1 MIFRPRNRRLSSI
14 MRCLAPLV
22 LWTTASANMPTA
34 WHSPSVTENL
44 LSPASNMRMPTYE
57 IGVGTNV
64 TLYTGVRKFGNSF
77 GEANQT
83 GGTLYYRAGT
93 NGAWNTNALAF
104 HQNNGDYQFWRATL
118 PSNAVTGVAQYYIR
132 LNFNSPGVT
141 SPVFLHGADGGG
153 SITSTEA
160 TAQAAPFS
168 IRDRPSWIF
177 HGNNRV
183 ISGTTVTFSAQIG
196 YIAQD
201 NSFQAADRGY
211 IYYTTNGTEP
221 AGSLGVAGNGSTF
234 VRAMDYAGMLPDESA
249 AGEKMSWQVVVS
261 NLPELS
267 AIRYRLGFWNTAN
280 NEERFAGFNTDNITN
295 YSFSIGTLGAP
306 VLTVSTESNGALNGD
321 YTTTKL
327 YVDEVAGDS
336 IPVSVT
342 FAPGTNG
349 VTTVELFSNLNNRD
363 RARSDA
369 NGDGIP
375 DGIMPVDGNTITT
388 ADTNSYFQAYPM
400 TNAGGGNYTATL
412 NATKTGAY
420 RLSARYKVSGNPNWF
435 WYSSNGRRDHAIT
448 VAPVQSR
455 DIRMYELNI
464 FNIEASGKDF
474 ASRSTIED
482 LTDRPGA
489 KHTNSGRANNFNL
502 GYLQDLG
509 VNWIW
514 FQPYHPYGWEG
525 RHESAAN
532 IRARDPSQATA
543 NTKVWNGSSY
553 VDDVNYPFELG
564 SPYAKK
570 NFWEVEPRMSA
581 AFSGSPTVQTNVN
594 SAANRAT
601 SMAAF
606 QNFMSDAD
614 AAGINLMPDAA
625 FNHSAWDVEFGQPG
639 IDHIMTGAGASGWS
653 ASDLIH
659 DREVRVFS
667 RKNDYA
673 QRASYYVNFFNNDI
687 APAPDRGDFGKW
699 LDVVDIFFGRY
710 AALVNQ
716 NPADNDNRT
725 SEADWFNYNT
735 SAADGR
741 FDGITQGVW
750 KYFAEYAPYWLGKGR
765 AAGTNRNSTPADGDA
780 ATRYALDA
788 RGIDGLR
795 CDFGQGIPPQAWE
808 YIINVAR
815 SHKWSFVFMSESLDG
830 GAITYRSNRHFDILN
845 ENIVFPGKAASTADD
860 YRYMFYLRRASYGQ
874 GLVLLNTVSHDEDNY
889 QDPWEAF
896 IRYAVYGTIDGAPMI
911 FPGQELG
918 ISNLYGYDLYEI
930 NFNKPVPHF
939 KTYNSMMIAWG
950 NADYALDQLKHSYS
964 AINAARSFSKALRS
978 SNRHYLDR
986 KAGGADQSIFSI
998 GKFETLNGSP
1008 ASNDVVFGFVNLNRN
1023 AGRSNTFDVNID
1035 SDSNGVNDFGIKAN
1049 RTYNVKNIA
1058 AHLGQATERRN
1069 ALLWGAGLTGG
1080 NILSNGIFVGLNAIP
1095 GSSSG
1100 AWTAAPYEAKYL
1112 KLYDT
1117 TAPAAVSSGV
1127 STSLAG
1133 SYAVAG
1139 SVTFNWSAVSPDA
1152 EGIVPKY
1159 RVNIIRNNGVP
1170 TSTVIE
1176 GTSHTVTTTAD
1187 TKIDFTVQAVNPE
1200 DTSSA
1205 SAPTDTK
1212 TFYLLTAGG
1221 DYDGDGQNNTD
1232 DGNPIVGNT
1241 PATVTLS
1248 NLVQAY
1254 TGTARSVTA
1263 TTDPPGITV
1272 NITYSGSATAP
1283 TNPGTYAVVAT
1294 ISSQTYAGT
1303 ANGTLVIH
1311 GPVPVADSLFKYNNT
1326 DQIRVSSAELLANDT
1341 RVSTNGTVL
1350 TNSGLTL
1357 VSVSSGPTGT
1367 ATRRGDM
1374 ITFTPTAA
1382 TPETFTYAVTD
1393 GTSTNSGTVTVTF
1406 SDTNTNAPVVFNL
1419 QLVGTGDAAY
1429 NGTNT
1434 AITHSFIAVPNQ
1446 SIAVEYKGELNEPS
1460 WSSAGTKNSGASG
1473 SFTVDF
1479 SKVGNHVTDW
1489 NGSMFFRGYLTNNN
1503 Q

>member
-1 MIFRPRNRRLSSI
+1 
-14 MRCLAPLV
+14 MRCFAPLV
-22 LWTTASANMPTA
+22 LLTTAAANMPTA

-57 IGVGTNV
+57 IGAGTNV

-93 NGAWNTNALAF
+93 NGAWNTNALVF

-132 LNFNSPGVT
+132 LNFTSPGLT

-153 SITSTEA
+153 SITATEA

-183 ISGTTVTFSAQIG
+183 ISGTTVTFSVLLG

-201 NSFQAADRGY
+201 NSFQAADRGF

-234 VRAMDYAGMLPDESA
+234 VRAMDYAGMIPDESA

-261 NLPELS
+261 NLPELT

-295 YSFSIGTLGAP
+295 YSFSIGTVGAP

-327 YVDEVAGDS
+327 YVDEVAGDA

-363 RARSDA
+363 RANSDA

-435 WYSSNGRRDHAIT
+435 WYSSDGRRDHAIT

-553 VDDVNYPFELG
+553 YDDVNYPFELG

-581 AFSGSPTVQTNVN
+581 AFAGSPTVQTNVN

-606 QNFMSDAD
+606 QNFMADAD

-667 RKNDYA
+667 RQGDYA
-673 QRASYYVNFFNNDI
+673 NRASSYVNFFNNNI

-710 AALVNQ
+710 AALVNR
-716 NPADNDNRT
+716 NPSDNDNRT

-750 KYFAEYAPYWLGKGR
+750 RYFAEYAPYWLGKGR
-765 AAGTNRNSTPADGDA
+765 AAGTNRNSTPADGNA

-795 CDFGQGIPPQAWE
+795 CDFGQGLPPQAWE

-845 ENIVFPGKAASTADD
+845 ENIVFPGKSASTADD

-950 NADYALDQLKHSYS
+950 NTDYALDQLQHSYS

-1008 ASNDVVFGFVNLNRN
+1008 VANDVVFGFVNLNRN

-1049 RTYNVKNIA
+1049 RTYNVKNLA
-1058 AHLGQATERRN
+1058 AHLGQATDRRN

-1127 STSLAG
+1127 STSLDG

-1159 RVNIIRNNGVP
+1159 RVNVIRNNGVP
-1170 TSTVIE
+1170 TSTVID
-1176 GTSHTVTTTAD
+1176 GASHTVTATAD

-1200 DTSSA
+1200 DTNSA

-1283 TNPGTYAVVAT
+1283 TSPGTYAVVAT

-1406 SDTNTNAPVVFNL
+1406 SDSNTNAPVVFNL

-1489 NGSMFFRGYLTNNN
+1489 NGSMFFRGYLTNTN

>member
-14 MRCLAPLV
+14 MRCFAPLV
-22 LWTTASANMPTA
+22 LLTTASANMPTA

-57 IGVGTNV
+57 IGAGTNV

-93 NGAWNTNALAF
+93 NGAWNTNALVF

-132 LNFNSPGVT
+132 LNFTSPGLT

-153 SITSTEA
+153 SITETEA

-183 ISGTTVTFSAQIG
+183 ISGTTVTFSALLG

-201 NSFQAADRGY
+201 NSFQAADRGF

-221 AGSLGVAGNGSTF
+221 AGALGVAGNGSTF
-234 VRAMDYAGMLPDESA
+234 VRAMDYAGMIPDESA

-261 NLPELS
+261 NLPELT

-280 NEERFAGFNTDNITN
+280 NEERFAGFNTDNITS
-295 YSFSIGTLGAP
+295 YSFSIGTVGAP

-363 RARSDA
+363 RANSDA

-435 WYSSNGRRDHAIT
+435 WYSSDGRRDHAIT

-553 VDDVNYPFELG
+553 YDDVNYPFELG

-581 AFSGSPTVQTNVN
+581 AFAGSPTVQTNVN
-594 SAANRAT
+594 SAANRGT
-601 SMAAF
+601 SMVAF
-606 QNFMSDAD
+606 QNFMADAD

-625 FNHSAWDVEFGQPG
+625 FNHSAWDVELGQPG

-667 RKNDYA
+667 RQGDYA
-673 QRASYYVNFFNNDI
+673 NRASSYVNFFNNNI

-710 AALVNQ
+710 AALVNR
-716 NPADNDNRT
+716 NPSDNDNRT

-750 KYFAEYAPYWLGKGR
+750 RSFAEYAPYWLGKG
-765 AAGTNRNSTPADGDA
+765 
-780 ATRYALDA
+780 
-788 RGIDGLR
+788 
-795 CDFGQGIPPQAWE
+795 
-808 YIINVAR
+808 
-815 SHKWSFVFMSESLDG
+815 
-830 GAITYRSNRHFDILN
+830 
-845 ENIVFPGKAASTADD
+845 
-860 YRYMFYLRRASYGQ
+860 
-874 GLVLLNTVSHDEDNY
+874 
-889 QDPWEAF
+889 
-896 IRYAVYGTIDGAPMI
+896 
-911 FPGQELG
+911 
-918 ISNLYGYDLYEI
+918 
-930 NFNKPVPHF
+930 
-939 KTYNSMMIAWG
+939 
-950 NADYALDQLKHSYS
+950 
-964 AINAARSFSKALRS
+964 
-978 SNRHYLDR
+978 
-986 KAGGADQSIFSI
+986 
-998 GKFETLNGSP
+998 
-1008 ASNDVVFGFVNLNRN
+1008 
-1023 AGRSNTFDVNID
+1023 
-1035 SDSNGVNDFGIKAN
+1035 
-1049 RTYNVKNIA
+1049 
-1058 AHLGQATERRN
+1058 
-1069 ALLWGAGLTGG
+1069 
-1080 NILSNGIFVGLNAIP
+1080 
-1095 GSSSG
+1095 
-1100 AWTAAPYEAKYL
+1100 
-1112 KLYDT
+1112 
-1117 TAPAAVSSGV
+1117 
-1127 STSLAG
+1127 
-1133 SYAVAG
+1133 
-1139 SVTFNWSAVSPDA
+1139 
-1152 EGIVPKY
+1152 
-1159 RVNIIRNNGVP
+1159 
-1170 TSTVIE
+1170 
-1176 GTSHTVTTTAD
+1176 
-1187 TKIDFTVQAVNPE
+1187 
-1200 DTSSA
+1200 
-1205 SAPTDTK
+1205 
-1212 TFYLLTAGG
+1212 
-1221 DYDGDGQNNTD
+1221 
-1232 DGNPIVGNT
+1232 
-1241 PATVTLS
+1241 
-1248 NLVQAY
+1248 
-1254 TGTARSVTA
+1254 
-1263 TTDPPGITV
+1263 
-1272 NITYSGSATAP
+1272 
-1283 TNPGTYAVVAT
+1283 
-1294 ISSQTYAGT
+1294 
-1303 ANGTLVIH
+1303 
-1311 GPVPVADSLFKYNNT
+1311 
-1326 DQIRVSSAELLANDT
+1326 
-1341 RVSTNGTVL
+1341 
-1350 TNSGLTL
+1350 
-1357 VSVSSGPTGT
+1357 
-1367 ATRRGDM
+1367 
-1374 ITFTPTAA
+1374 
-1382 TPETFTYAVTD
+1382 
-1393 GTSTNSGTVTVTF
+1393 
-1406 SDTNTNAPVVFNL
+1406 
-1419 QLVGTGDAAY
+1419 
-1429 NGTNT
+1429 
-1434 AITHSFIAVPNQ
+1434 
-1446 SIAVEYKGELNEPS
+1446 
-1460 WSSAGTKNSGASG
+1460 
-1473 SFTVDF
+1473 
-1479 SKVGNHVTDW
+1479 
-1489 NGSMFFRGYLTNNN
+1489 
-1503 Q
+1503 